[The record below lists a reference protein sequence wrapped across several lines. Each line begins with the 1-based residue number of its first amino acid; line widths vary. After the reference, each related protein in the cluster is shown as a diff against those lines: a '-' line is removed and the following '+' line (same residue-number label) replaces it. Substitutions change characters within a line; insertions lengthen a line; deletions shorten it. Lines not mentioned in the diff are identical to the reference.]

1 MAHAKIHVDAAVRPG
16 RGGSAAA
23 VCGDSNG
30 NYLGSSALVVEGVD
44 DPASLEVM
52 ACREAMCLAEDLLI
66 NNYIV
71 ASDCKQVVSDINS
84 GSRGQYGAILSEINL
99 VATLFQCI
107 FSFECHAVNYEAHS
121 LARFSLRRRPGCH
134 LWLGQPHDLSC
145 IPLSVDFD

>member
-1 MAHAKIHVDAAVRPG
+1 MQYKCSSLGLLQTWKLSVPPNPTRADTVRTGTSIQRPRAPPATFAKIHVDASLARPG
-16 RGGSAAA
+16 IGGFAST
-23 VCGDSNG
+23 VCRDSNG

-71 ASDCKQVVSDINS
+71 ASDCKQVICDINS

-99 VATLFQCI
+99 RATLFQCI
-107 FSFECHAVNYEAHS
+107 FSFE
-121 LARFSLRRRPGCH
+121 
-134 LWLGQPHDLSC
+134 
-145 IPLSVDFD
+145 